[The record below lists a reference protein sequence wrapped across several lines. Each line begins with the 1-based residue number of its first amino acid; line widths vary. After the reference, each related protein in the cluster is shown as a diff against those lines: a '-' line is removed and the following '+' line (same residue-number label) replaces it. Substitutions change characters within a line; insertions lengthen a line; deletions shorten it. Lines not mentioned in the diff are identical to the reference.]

1 MAEALTSTK
10 TLRVV
15 VVTPEKAVLDAQA
28 EMVTLP
34 LFDGEFGVM
43 ANHAP
48 FVAQLGPGELRI
60 KLHRGANDPTGLD
73 RNLVTQ
79 NLFLDGGFVQVSK
92 NVVNVLTQFAR
103 KKEDLTEAL
112 IGTEKAKAEAL
123 PATNEVEKATKM
135 RMNARVASMTRIA
148 KK

>member
-1 MAEALTSTK
+1 MAEASTK

-15 VVTPEKAVLDAQA
+15 VVTPERAVLDTQA

-34 LFDGEFGVM
+34 LYDGEFGVM

-60 KLHRGANDPTGLD
+60 KLHKGAADPTGLD

-92 NVVNVLTQFAR
+92 NVVNILTQFAR
-103 KKEDLTEAL
+103 KKEELTDAL
-112 IGTEKAKAEAL
+112 INSEKAKAEAL
-123 PATNEVEKATKM
+123 PATNEIEKETKK
-135 RMNARVASMTRIA
+135 RMNARVAKMTAAA

>member
-1 MAEALTSTK
+1 MAESSTK

-34 LFDGEFGVM
+34 LFDGEFGIQ
-43 ANHAP
+43 NGHAP
-48 FVAQLGPGELRI
+48 FVAQLGPGQLRI
-60 KLHRGANDPTGLD
+60 KLHQGAADPTGLD

-79 NLFLDGGFVQVSK
+79 NLFIDGGFVQVSN

-103 KKEDLTEAL
+103 KKEDVTAAL
-112 IGTEKAKAEAL
+112 IGTEKAKADAL
-123 PATNEVEKATKM
+123 PATNDVEKATKAK
-135 RMNARVASMTRIA
+135 MNARVAKMTA
-148 KK
+148 MMG